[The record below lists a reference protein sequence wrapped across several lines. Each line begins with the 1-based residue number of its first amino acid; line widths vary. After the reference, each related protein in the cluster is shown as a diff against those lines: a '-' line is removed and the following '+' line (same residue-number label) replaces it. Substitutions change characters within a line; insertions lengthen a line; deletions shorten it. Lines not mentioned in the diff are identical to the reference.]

1 MSFNPIVFQKLNAQ
15 VETAYEAALTE
26 TSDDALDYF
35 VKKFEAFEAK
45 SKVMDVSE
53 DEIKELFDEI
63 ESHGPKTAYYFA
75 LSAQMGFVVLEMIA
89 GTHQADL
96 LIAEMD
102 RNYGTS
108 GAKDFSAQL
117 YILNRVTDT
126 LGENATA
133 FTKKLKAEFNK
144 EIFKK
149 GPSAEAT
156 KEAISIFKRAL
167 TNTL

>member
-63 ESHGPKTAYYFA
+63 ESHGPKTAYYF
-75 LSAQMGFVVLEMIA
+75 
-89 GTHQADL
+89 
-96 LIAEMD
+96 
-102 RNYGTS
+102 
-108 GAKDFSAQL
+108 
-117 YILNRVTDT
+117 
-126 LGENATA
+126 
-133 FTKKLKAEFNK
+133 
-144 EIFKK
+144 
-149 GPSAEAT
+149 
-156 KEAISIFKRAL
+156 
-167 TNTL
+167 

>member
-15 VETAYEAALTE
+15 VEAAYEAALTE
-26 TSDDALDYF
+26 TSEEALDYF

-45 SKVMDVSE
+45 SKVTDVSE

-63 ESHGPKTAYYFA
+63 ESYGPKTAYFFA
-75 LSAQMGFVVLEMIA
+75 LSAQMGFVILDMVA
-89 GTHQADL
+89 GTPQATMIIEQMESQYSSL
-96 LIAEMD
+96 
-102 RNYGTS
+102 
-108 GAKDFSAQL
+108 GAKDFSAQIH
-117 YILNRVTDT
+117 ILDRVTDT
-126 LGENATA
+126 LGDDTNA